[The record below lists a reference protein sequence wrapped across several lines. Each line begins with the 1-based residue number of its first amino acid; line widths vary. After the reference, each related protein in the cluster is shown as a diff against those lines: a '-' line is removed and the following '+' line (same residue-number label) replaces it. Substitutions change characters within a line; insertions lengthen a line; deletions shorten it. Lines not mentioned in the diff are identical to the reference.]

1 MSALHAQG
9 TGPTAEFKQRVNPWM
24 VSVETVKRK
33 AAYRAWLQLGPE
45 WLPEY
50 HKALSAAAN
59 YHTTK
64 LNELAGA
71 RGVANPY
78 AAHQEVANRLDGE
91 RLRVMALIKTDWH
104 KDPSKV
110 QMLRAEVAKVAEL
123 WSHANRLAAA
133 DTKRVDATLNAS
145 VGGMMEVARELER
158 FDNAAATT
166 AMDEPTLK
174 SHLLKDQVKA
184 GIMLQHRE
192 RFELTRHQATALATV
207 DKANASLGQWATT
220 PIKNFIVLL
229 NRERA
234 IMGLKPLRLEEHLA
248 TAARGHSEDMV
259 RLNFFDHTSPVPGK
273 SSPAERA
280 RLAGFTGPG
289 TGENIYYATKATFN
303 SAYQAWFGSDGH
315 RFNMFGG
322 EWNVAGVGVAGTH
335 WTLMPGQTAG

>member
-1 MSALHAQG
+1 MSAVHAQEA
-9 TGPTAEFKQRVNPWM
+9 GPTAEFKQRVNPWM
-24 VSVETVKRK
+24 VSVDTAKRK

-50 HKALSAAAN
+50 RKALTAAAN
-59 YHTTK
+59 YHAAK
-64 LNELAGA
+64 LNEIAGPRVA
-71 RGVANPY
+71 ANPY
-78 AAHQEVANRLDGE
+78 AAHQEVARRLDEE
-91 RLRVMALIKTDWH
+91 RPRVMALIKTDWH
-104 KDPSKV
+104 KDPAKV

-133 DTKRVDATLNAS
+133 DTRRIDATLKAT

-158 FDNAAATT
+158 FDTAAETT

-184 GIMLQHRE
+184 GIMLQHHA
-192 RFELTRHQATALATV
+192 RFELTRNQATELAAV
-207 DKANASLGQWATT
+207 EKANASLGQWATA
-220 PIKNFIVLL
+220 PIKNFTTLL

-234 IMGLKPLRLEEHLA
+234 IMGLRPLRLEEHLA

-289 TGENIYYATKATFN
+289 TGENIYFATKATFD

-322 EWNVAGVGVAGTH
+322 EWNVAGVGVIGTH